1 MLKKLSNYFPSHSL
15 VTFYKAFIRPHL
27 DYAHIYDKAN
37 KKYTCSK
44 IQSLQYN
51 ATLAFTG
58 AIRGSSK
65 ENFTKNQAQNIYVQE
80 DGQEKFVS
88 FIKLMGISDG
98 TMFQQLINSIKLETV

>member
-27 DYAHIYDKAN
+27 DYAHIYDKPH

-65 ENFTKNQAQNIYVQE
+65 EKLFQE
-80 DGQEKFVS
+80 LG
-88 FIKLMGISDG
+88 
-98 TMFQQLINSIKLETV
+98 LEHLRSRRWSREVCIFY